1 MNLLKYISHCKYVEG
16 NAAFSSG
23 FATLINAAIVLQGYD
38 SLNTRTQVGIGIGIT
53 FLWAV
58 QNALRIDQQGWLNN
72 FAAFLQFGSTIVI
85 VIVLLVMA
93 PERAT
98 AHNVFTSTYN
108 STGFPF
114 PYVCFIGILSTLFSF
129 SGYEAGAHMAEET
142 RDAGR
147 AGIVGTCVCSAITG
161 TVYLLALLFA
171 IPNVTSFV
179 ENNSGINGTED
190 LAVAT
195 YRLAVPLRGAL
206 ALTILLIINMY
217 FAGMSAIT
225 TTSRIGFAMA
235 RDGVFPFSIYLRW
248 IFKPTKTPIANVF
261 FVFILDS
268 LLLLLQLASTTAFTN
283 MIAIT
288 ALGFQI
294 SYFIPIFFRCTAAR
308 RTFVPREFN
317 LGRFGLPVAIITS
330 IWLFITSIIMFFPAE
345 YPVTKDNMNYA
356 VVIVGGIAVFATVY
370 WIVSARHWFVGPK
383 RTTKNPFQLLP
394 VYITST
400 SDTKKTLPSPGA
412 IHSSL

>member
-129 SGYEAGAHMAEET
+129 SGYEGN
-142 RDAGR
+142 RCDFD
-147 AGIVGTCVCSAITG
+147 AITG

-217 FAGMSAIT
+217 FSGMSAIT

-235 RDGVFPFSIYLRW
+235 RDGVFPFSVYLRW

-317 LGRFGLPVAIITS
+317 LGRFGLPIAIITS